1 MDDGDI
7 QAEPSQATFF
17 NDTFSQAEVAQAL
30 SKVNKEEKKE
40 PEKEKPAETTNT
52 QQTPANQKLTEIQK
66 LMKNLST
73 FMEGKKELQEHNST
87 YTFNSKQTQPKDY

>member
-52 QQTPANQKLTEIQK
+52 QQTPANQKLTEI
-66 LMKNLST
+66 
-73 FMEGKKELQEHNST
+73 
-87 YTFNSKQTQPKDY
+87 